1 MRVDGKPWAEME
13 RDSERRGDQGAL
25 LVSVTMIMAW
35 GGAGR
40 GKISHLTEMEE
51 NNNKKTIKERGRELW
66 RECNTELSRPSN
78 HPEAGMCV

>member
-1 MRVDGKPWAEME
+1 MGSPGQRE

-40 GKISHLTEMEE
+40 GKICHLTEMEE
-51 NNNKKTIKERGRELW
+51 NNNQKKL
-66 RECNTELSRPSN
+66 
-78 HPEAGMCV
+78 